1 MEFNVSEGAAW
12 AVLFSVLS
20 VFTIIAFIAS
30 GWFGSPPILEKL
42 GCILLPKFG
51 NDSNDTTVSG
61 RQLQRSESVKQSGT
75 ADHFLSELCGYP
87 CNRSIVLRLWNG
99 SGEKRLHVCNGVHY
113 IISLLMLCV
122 PRLSLH
128 VVGCLRFYRD
138 GCQSCSFMDRCIG
151 VCRRF
156 KFTSIGKYTVF
167 INHCSHII

>member
-51 NDSNDTTVSG
+51 NDNDTTVSG

-75 ADHFLSELCGYP
+75 ADHFLSARNSAGTRAIAL
-87 CNRSIVLRLWNG
+87 SFFA
-99 SGEKRLHVCNGVHY
+99 SGMGAVRNVCMYVMVY
-113 IISLLMLCV
+113 IISFTYALCSSLVFACSGLFTVLQRWVPILLF
-122 PRLSLH
+122 H
-128 VVGCLRFYRD
+128 G
-138 GCQSCSFMDRCIG
+138 
-151 VCRRF
+151 
-156 KFTSIGKYTVF
+156 
-167 INHCSHII
+167 

>member
-51 NDSNDTTVSG
+51 NDSNDTTG

-75 ADHFLSELCGYP
+75 ADHFLSARNSAGTRAIALSFFASGMGAVRNVCMYV
-87 CNRSIVLRLWNG
+87 IV
-99 SGEKRLHVCNGVHY
+99 Y
-113 IISLLMLCV
+113 TISSLLLMLCV

-156 KFTSIGKYTVF
+156 KFTSIGK
-167 INHCSHII
+167 IILI